1 MILKSKVFILTILLI
16 IVSLLILPVSADA
29 KTITVG
35 QSGLAD
41 YDSIN
46 EADFWAND
54 GDTIVVSSGIYHE
67 KIEIQRNVTLIA
79 KSKNPE
85 DTILQSTEIEGP
97 TILIWSH
104 ASNVTIEGFTIRGY
118 FDDSRKQSFTGI
130 SVTAG
135 SNIIRNNIIE
145 NYRYDGIGLST
156 SGNSIYGNT
165 ISNTETGIRSGR
177 SSQNLIYD
185 NLITNN
191 QYGMRS
197 YDASYN
203 TIKSNRFIDNEKFDV
218 LFNGGKGNLIYNNI
232 FTNVNNENA
241 AERTNIWNV
250 TKRDGTNII
259 GGDRLGGNYWAGSN
273 ETGFSQTCE
282 DVNYDGFADEKYKL
296 NFMSSDYLPLVAAEE
311 DDVSSKLSKDEDN
324 GSLKNLIASLLN
336 ALSDMLPSTRRRLP
350 ASLTF

>member
-1 MILKSKVFILTILLI
+1 MNLKSKVFVYSILMIV
-16 IVSLLILPVSADA
+16 VSLLIMPAYAEA

-41 YDSIN
+41 YDSFK

-54 GDTIVVSSGIYHE
+54 GDTIVVSSGIYRE
-67 KIEIQRNVTLIA
+67 KIEIQRSVTLIA

-85 DTILQSTEIEGP
+85 DTILQSTEIDGP

-104 ASNVTIEGFTIRGY
+104 ASNVTIEGFTIRGF
-118 FDDSRKQSFTGI
+118 FDESGKQSFTGI
-130 SVTAG
+130 SLTAG
-135 SNIIRNNIIE
+135 SNIVRNNIIE
-145 NYRYDGIGLST
+145 NYRYDGIYSST
-156 SGNSIYGNT
+156 GGNKIYDNK
-165 ISNTETGIRSGR
+165 ISNNGAGIRYGGT
-177 SSQNLIYD
+177 SQNLIYD

-191 QYGMRS
+191 QYGIKL

-259 GGDRLGGNYWAGSN
+259 GGDRLGGNYWAGPN

-296 NFMSSDYLPLVAAEE
+296 NFMSSDYLPLVALDG
-311 DDVSSKLSKDEDN
+311 DDVSSILSKNEDK
-324 GSLKNLIASLLN
+324 GSLKNLIASLLD
-336 ALSDMLPSTRRRLP
+336 ALSKLFS
-350 ASLTF
+350 

>member
-1 MILKSKVFILTILLI
+1 MI
-16 IVSLLILPVSADA
+16 IVSLLIMPACAEA

-41 YDSIN
+41 YDN
-46 EADFWAND
+46 FKEADFWAND
-54 GDTIVVSSGIYHE
+54 GDTIVVSSGTYHE
-67 KIEIQRNVTLIA
+67 KIEIQRSVTLIA

-85 DTILQSTEIEGP
+85 DTILQSTEIDGP

-104 ASNVTIEGFTIRGY
+104 ASNVTIEGFTIRGF
-118 FDDSRKQSFTGI
+118 FDDSGQQSFTGI

-156 SGNSIYGNT
+156 GGNSIYGNT
-165 ISNTETGIRSGR
+165 ISNTETGIRSGG
-177 SSQNLIYD
+177 SSHNLIYD
-185 NLITNN
+185 NLIMNN
-191 QYGMRS
+191 QYGMRC

-218 LFNGGKGNLIYNNI
+218 LFNGGKENLIYNNI
-232 FTNVNNENA
+232 FTNINNEKA

-250 TKRDGTNII
+250 SKRDGTNII
-259 GGDRLGGNYWAGSN
+259 GGDRLGGNYWAGPN

-282 DVNYDGFADEKYKL
+282 DVNFDGYADEKYKL

-311 DDVSSKLSKDEDN
+311 DDVSSKLSKDEN
-324 GSLKNLIASLLN
+324 ESPLKSLIASLLN
-336 ALSDMLPSTRRRLP
+336 ALSEL
-350 ASLTF
+350 FN